1 MVQILRPSRPSPAH
15 PRAIEGGGGR
25 EALEDAAAR
34 VADAA
39 HARAVGVAQ
48 VELGHRGRWVALT
61 SYSGLSWKEKKKQ
74 KKFQFPFL
82 YVGHVLP
89 ISGSP
94 CHGIVG
100 GGGEA

>member
-1 MVQILRPSRPSPAH
+1 MVQIFRPSRPSRAH

-34 VADAA
+34 VADTA
-39 HARAVGVAQ
+39 HPRAVGVAQ

-74 KKFQFPFL
+74 ESFSFL
-82 YVGHVLP
+82 FFMWVTSSLSAVHHATALLGD
-89 ISGSP
+89 
-94 CHGIVG
+94 
-100 GGGEA
+100 GEA